1 MHFEFDV
8 NWAKEREQ
16 KKNLNLLMLNTKSG
30 DSGQR
35 NIKDFMRCNFK
46 PW

>member
-16 KKNLNLLMLNTKSG
+16 KKKLKSF
-30 DSGQR
+30 DAKYQVR
-35 NIKDFMRCNFK
+35 
-46 PW
+46 